1 MYITK
6 EQFETLREKYS
17 SLLIMD
23 SDVRDALNFAHDLL
37 AAEADALEAQ
47 EPTATVTIDRLN
59 KAAYEVFDL
68 GQSVKNE
75 EFRQE

>member
-6 EQFETLREKYS
+6 EQFEALREKYS
-17 SLLIMD
+17 NLLIMD

-68 GQSVKNE
+68 CQCIENE
-75 EFRQE
+75 DFREE

>member
-6 EQFETLREKYS
+6 KQFEALRQKYS
-17 SLLIMD
+17 NLLIMD

-37 AAEADALEAQ
+37 AAEADAIEAQ

-59 KAAYEVFDL
+59 KAAYEVFDIC
-68 GQSVKNE
+68 QSVENE
-75 EFRQE
+75 NFSEE